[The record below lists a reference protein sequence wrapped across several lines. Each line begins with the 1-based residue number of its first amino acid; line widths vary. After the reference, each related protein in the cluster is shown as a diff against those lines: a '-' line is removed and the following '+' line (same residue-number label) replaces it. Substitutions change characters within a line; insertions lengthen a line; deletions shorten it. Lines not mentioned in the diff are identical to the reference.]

1 MSTATDPVAKVY
13 ADSLLQLAQQA
24 GGLEKA
30 GAVADELAAL
40 DAAIQAE
47 PAFGELLRS
56 PMVDRDRRAE
66 ALRRVL
72 ADWASDLVL
81 RTVLVMNRRGR
92 AASVANLSVSYR
104 DLLDEVAGR
113 VSVTVFTPGESIDSA
128 LETLVRDRVKQA
140 FGLDASIE
148 SQQDETM
155 IGGIKLRIGDRL
167 VDGSVATRLR
177 RLRQSLLGESNPE
190 VRSRF
195 SEYLDDV
202 N

>member
-24 GGLEKA
+24 GGMEKA
-30 GAVADELAAL
+30 EAIGEELAAL
-40 DAAIQAE
+40 DAAIASE

-56 PMVDRDRRAE
+56 PMVDRDRRGE
-66 ALRRVL
+66 ALRKVL
-72 ADWASDLVL
+72 GDWASDLLL

-92 AASVANLSVSYR
+92 AASVATLSAAYR

-113 VSVTVFTPGESIDSA
+113 VAVTVFTPGESADAA
-128 LETLVRDRVKQA
+128 LETLVKDRVKQSL
-140 FGLDASIE
+140 GLDATIE
-148 SQQDETM
+148 TRRDEQM
-155 IGGIKLRIGDRL
+155 IGGLKLRIGDRL

-177 RLRQSLLGESNPE
+177 RLRQSLLGEGNPD

-195 SEYLDDV
+195 AEYLDDS

>member
-24 GGLEKA
+24 GGMQKA
-30 GAVADELAAL
+30 EAIGEELAAL
-40 DAAIQAE
+40 DAAISGEAK
-47 PAFGELLRS
+47 FGELLRS
-56 PMVDRDRRAE
+56 PMIDRDRRGE
-66 ALRRVL
+66 ALRKVL
-72 ADWASDLVL
+72 GDWASDLLL

-92 AASVANLSVSYR
+92 AASVANLSTAYR
-104 DLLDEVAGR
+104 DLFDEVAGR
-113 VSVTVFTPGESIDSA
+113 VSVTVFTPGETIDA
-128 LETLVRDRVKQA
+128 DLETLVRDRVKQA

>member
-1 MSTATDPVAKVY
+1 
-13 ADSLLQLAQQA
+13 
-24 GGLEKA
+24 
-30 GAVADELAAL
+30 
-40 DAAIQAE
+40 
-47 PAFGELLRS
+47 
-56 PMVDRDRRAE
+56 
-66 ALRRVL
+66 
-72 ADWASDLVL
+72 
-81 RTVLVMNRRGR
+81 MNRRGR

-140 FGLDASIE
+140 FGLDATIE
-148 SQQDETM
+148 SQQDEAM
-155 IGGIKLRIGDRL
+155 IGGLKLRIGDRL

-177 RLRQSLLGESNPE
+177 RLRQSLLGEGNPE

-195 SEYLDDV
+195 TEYLEDT